1 MIVIFNVLFVLVL
14 NSSRIFIV
22 YVVFDL
28 VVVVFPPRAIKVNV
42 MNLRIKSQASSTIV
56 ALS

>member
-22 YVVFDL
+22 VFDL
-28 VVVVFPPRAIKVNV
+28 VVVFPPRAIKVNV
-42 MNLRIKSQASSTIV
+42 MNLRIKSQVNSTIV

>member
-1 MIVIFNVLFVLVL
+1 MIVIFKVLFVLVL

-22 YVVFDL
+22 VFDL
-28 VVVVFPPRAIKVNV
+28 VVVVFPSRAIKVNV
-42 MNLRIKSQASSTIV
+42 RNLRIKSQVNSTIV

>member
-42 MNLRIKSQASSTIV
+42 MNLRIKSQVSSTIV